1 MSSNVLYSD
10 SLVLLTDRD
19 ITFHLYYFPWGAK
32 TVALD
37 RIKAVTVLDCTLTTG
52 KWRLWGTGSL
62 LIWFPCDW
70 RRFMRDKV
78 FFLRQKNK
86 RMLIGFTVEN
96 SLLFRDILASKIPVR
111 EAANVRQ
118 MMQEGF

>member
-10 SLVLLTDRD
+10 SLVRLSDRD

-32 TVALD
+32 TVSLD

-52 KWRLWGTGSL
+52 KWRLWGTGNF

-70 RRFMRDKV
+70 RRFRRDKV

-86 RMLIGFTVEN
+86 RVLIGFTVEN
-96 SLLFRDILASKIPVR
+96 SLAFKDILASKVPVR
-111 EAANVRQ
+111 EGTTVLQ
-118 MMQEGF
+118 MMQESF